1 MNRRILLSLA
11 LTGGVIVALAGFTG
25 DTRQRS
31 SGTSTTTWSVNGC
44 TFTVTYA
51 WSGFNGRNLIA
62 SFGMYERMG
71 TWDASFNLAN
81 IEGQVGKSGSVTHTF
96 TLAANAKAARP
107 ILARGALVNGKTYA
121 QIEGTTSGT
130 SSIVSTCG

>member
-1 MNRRILLSLA
+1 MNRLCLSVA
-11 LTGGVIVALAGFTG
+11 LTAASVAVLAGFTG
-25 DTRQRS
+25 NQAKQS

-44 TFTVTYA
+44 SFTVTYT
-51 WSGFNGRNLIA
+51 WNGFSGRNLVA
-62 SFGMYERMG
+62 SFGMYERLG

-96 TLAANAKAARP
+96 NLVANAKPARA
-107 ILARGALVNGKTYA
+107 ILARGALYNGKTNA
-121 QIEGTTSGT
+121 QISGTTSGT

>member
-1 MNRRILLSLA
+1 MKRLYLSMA
-11 LTGGVIVALAGFTG
+11 LTAGLVAALAGFTG
-25 DTRQRS
+25 ASKQAK
-31 SGTSTTTWSVNGC
+31 SGTSSTTWSVNGC
-44 TFTVTYA
+44 TFTVTYS
-51 WSGFNGRNLIA
+51 WSGFSGRNLIA
-62 SFGMYERMG
+62 TFGMYERMG

-96 TLAANAKAARP
+96 TLTANAKAARA

-121 QIEGTTSGT
+121 QLDGTTSGT